1 MVKKSAIAGLKRNS
15 TKEFIESA
23 ETEYG
28 KRTHGIE
35 KLSRAEIIHI
45 RDKYK
50 LALPA
55 GTFLKCRIDRGEF
68 DLSKLKGDY
77 DMENE
82 EVVETEA
89 VFSNALPKGDF
100 QSDLI
105 PAKDKQYVPW
115 GNYKDVKKIVESKVF
130 APVFITG
137 LSGNGKTSMVE
148 QVCANTGR
156 EYIRVNITIETDE
169 DDLMGGFRL
178 VNGETKWFDGPVP
191 VAMERGAVLLIDE
204 IDLGGNRLMCLQP
217 VLEGKPIYMKKVNRM
232 VIPKAGFTIVATA
245 NTKGKS
251 DDTGNFIGTN
261 VLNEAFLDRFKFTM
275 MQHYPNKT
283 IEKNILTKIATKLKM
298 DKTVSDEFI
307 AHLIVWA
314 QGTRNLYHD
323 GELED
328 VITTRRLVNILESF
342 KIFGTKKKAIQMCLE
357 RFDDHTKQAYVDFYK
372 KLDEGADP
380 FDEKAQSE
388 STDTDSDE

>member
-1 MVKKSAIAGLKRNS
+1 MVLKRNC
-15 TKEFIESA
+15 TAEFIEKA
-23 ETEYG
+23 EKDYG
-28 KRTHGIE
+28 NRIE
-35 KLSRAEIIHI
+35 TLSRKEILNI

-50 LALPA
+50 LSLPA
-55 GTFLKCRIDRGEF
+55 GTFLKCRTDRGVF
-68 DLSKLKGDY
+68 DLSKLKGDI
-77 DMENE
+77 DMEESE
-82 EVVETEA
+82 EVQEPSSVFNA
-89 VFSNALPKGDF
+89 VVSNT
-100 QSDLI
+100 SDYASNLI
-105 PAKDKQYVPW
+105 PVKDKQYVPW
-115 GNYKDVKKIVESKVF
+115 GNYKDMKKIIESKVF

-148 QVCANTGR
+148 QVCANSGR
-156 EYIRVNITIETDE
+156 EYIRCNITIETDE

-191 VAMERGAVLLIDE
+191 VAMKRGAVLLIDE

-217 VLEGKPIYMKKVNRM
+217 VLEGKPIYMKKINEM
-232 VIPKAGFTIVATA
+232 VHPKIGFTIVSTA

-275 MQHYPNKT
+275 MQNYPNKT
-283 IEKNILTKIATKLKM
+283 IEKNILTKVATKLKM
-298 DKTVSDEFI
+298 DKKVSDEFI

-323 GELED
+323 GELEE
-328 VITTRRLVNILESF
+328 VITTRRLVNILESY

-380 FDEKAQSE
+380 FDENASK
-388 STDTDSDE
+388 SDDDEDDGDED